1 MDAEKALCTH
11 LASRLTVP
19 VHYDVPNDRP
29 AEFVTAEQTGG
40 TSSVHGVGSKS
51 LLVQC
56 WAPSRKAAAAIADQ
70 VKTAVRSLTEVS
82 NITGV
87 RITSEYRDIDMDSGT
102 PRWCLLVDIKVN
114 D

>member
-1 MDAEKALCTH
+1 MDVEKALCVH

-19 VHYDVPNDRP
+19 AHYDVPHDRP
-29 AEFVTAEQTGG
+29 AEFVTVEQTGG
-40 TSSVHGVGSKS
+40 TSSVYGIGSKS

-56 WAPSRKAAAAIADQ
+56 WAPSRKTAAAIADR
-70 VKTAVRSLTEVS
+70 VKTAVRSLTDVS

-87 RITSEYRDIDMDSGT
+87 HIASEYRDRDMDSGT
-102 PRWCLLVDIKVN
+102 PRWCLLVDITVN